1 MDGVILEIWE
11 TVINSLYR
19 VSWVDIGIAIAIF
32 LVFHVFRKLFTRY
45 LFRLIIRLTKKTPTD
60 LLTNLFLAFEKPLRV
75 FFVIIGIYLA
85 LLYLPFNVPA
95 SRYVTNVYEALLIL
109 LVGWGLYN
117 FFSTNSAIFSSFF
130 TQSVDVEEESMLI
143 PFLSK
148 VLRFL
153 IIILTF
159 GIFLG
164 ALGYEVSGLVAGLG
178 LGGLAFALA
187 AQDTVSNF
195 FGGVIIITERPFKKG
210 DWIETPTVQGVV
222 EDINFRSTKIR
233 TFADSVVTVPNST
246 LANEPITNWSEMGR
260 RRITFNLGVTY
271 TTPRRKLEVVVRR
284 IEELLLQH
292 PEVHQQTIMV
302 RFSEFNNSSL
312 DIFIYFFTNTTIWP
326 EWLKVKEDI
335 NFKIMDILEEE
346 GVAVAF
352 PSRSVYFE
360 NRLQKTE
367 INDIEN
373 GIEHEQ

>member
-1 MDGVILEIWE
+1 MEIWE